1 MIEWMQTHRKWLVI
15 TIWIAT
21 IAFIGAGFVGWGQFQ
36 LSHKEGT
43 VAEVKDTP
51 VSVKDWQDAY
61 SRIFDIYNKQ
71 FGGNLDEA
79 TAEKLG
85 LKKIALQQAI
95 QDAILRQYAK
105 DLGLYVTDKEVADKI
120 LEVFKDT
127 KTYKQY
133 LRNAGMKPAEF
144 EKSLRKK
151 ILIEKLLAFLHL
163 KPTNTEIVSVG
174 SALYNADNID
184 IKVLKKSDIS
194 VDLKESDIKN
204 YWEKHKNE
212 FLSNEKYK
220 IALVKIPLDINA
232 TDEELKNFYQKNR
245 QNYKNA
251 SGIIL
256 SFDKVKDKVKID
268 YAKEKMFKKAILAY
282 KKLKANKTNYE
293 IVTINNANDVIP
305 AEKMQIL
312 KKEGIVKPF
321 VYNNSFI
328 TAKLLEEI
336 KPKPLNYETAKP
348 FVIEKLLVLKSKQ
361 KLIELSKEEYKTFKG
376 ENIGFITKYD
386 ALKIKDL
393 KPAQAV
399 EFLQKVFIS
408 QKPNYFVLIPESNPD
423 VSILYRIKEQ
433 KLLYKK
439 EFEQN
444 RENVV
449 KLTEGMINM
458 ELLNDLLNTLS
469 QTYKI
474 KVYVK

>member
-51 VSVKDWQDAY
+51 VTVKDWQDAY
-61 SRIFDIYNKQ
+61 TQIFNMYNQ
-71 FGGNLDEA
+71 QMGGNLDEA

-85 LKKIALQQAI
+85 LKKMALQQAI
-95 QDAILRQYAK
+95 QDAILRQFAK

-120 LEVFKDT
+120 LQVFGNT

-133 LRNAGMKPAEF
+133 LKNVGMKPANF
-144 EKSLRKK
+144 EKNLRKK
-151 ILIEKLLAFLHL
+151 LLIEKLLAFLHL
-163 KPTNTEIVSVG
+163 KPTNTEIMSIA
-174 SALYNADNID
+174 SALYNSDHLE
-184 IKVLKKSDIS
+184 IKTLKKSDIS
-194 VDLKESDIKN
+194 IDIKESEIKK

-212 FLSNEKYK
+212 FLSSKKYK
-220 IALVKIPLDINA
+220 IALVKIPLEVNVPK
-232 TDEELKNFYQKNR
+232 EELKKFYEKNKLS
-245 QNYKNA
+245 YKNEK
-251 SGIIL
+251 GEIIP
-256 SFDKVKDKVKID
+256 FKKAIEKVKTD

-293 IVTINNANDVIP
+293 IVTIENSNNIIP
-305 AEKMQIL
+305 VEKMQTLI
-312 KKEGIVKPF
+312 KQGIVKPF

-336 KPKPLNYETAKP
+336 KPKPLSFEKAKP
-348 FVIEKLLVLKSKQ
+348 FVIEKLIALKTNQ
-361 KLIELSKEEYKTFKG
+361 KLIELSKKEYKNFKG
-376 ENIGFITKYD
+376 KDIGFVTKYD

-393 KPAQAV
+393 KPAYAV
-399 EFLQKVFIS
+399 EFLQKVFVS
-408 QKPNYFVLIPESNPD
+408 QKPNYYVLIPENNPD
-423 VSILYRIKEQ
+423 VSVLYKIKEQ
-433 KLLYKK
+433 KLLDKK
-439 EFEQN
+439 EFEKN
-444 RENVV
+444 RANVI
-449 KLTEGMINM
+449 KLAEGIINM

-474 KVYVK
+474 NIYVK

>member
-120 LEVFKDT
+120 LEVFKDS

-133 LRNAGMKPAEF
+133 LKNTGIKPVDF

-163 KPTNTEIVSVG
+163 KPTKTEIISVG
-174 SALYNADNID
+174 SALYNADNMD

-194 VDLKESDIKN
+194 VDLKESEIKN

-212 FLSNEKYK
+212 FLSGEKYK
-220 IALVKIPLDINA
+220 VALVKIPLETNA
-232 TDEELKNFYQKNR
+232 TKEELKSFYEKNKL
-245 QNYKNA
+245 NYKDEK
-251 SGIIL
+251 GVIIP
-256 SFDKVKDKVKID
+256 FDKVKDKVKID
-268 YAKEKMFKKAILAY
+268 YAKEKMFKKAIHAY

-293 IVTINNANDVIP
+293 IVTVNNANDVIP

-348 FVIEKLLVLKSKQ
+348 FVIEKLLVLKANQ
-361 KLIELSKEEYKTFKG
+361 KLIELSKKEYKTFKG
-376 ENIGFITKYD
+376 KNIGFVTKYD

-393 KPAQAV
+393 KPAEAV
-399 EFLQKVFIS
+399 EFLQKVFVS

-433 KLLYKK
+433 KLLDKK

-449 KLTEGMINM
+449 KLTEGIINM

-474 KVYVK
+474 NVYVK

>member
-51 VSVKDWQDAY
+51 VTVKDWQEAY
-61 SRIFDIYNKQ
+61 NQIFNVYNKQ

-105 DLGLYVTDKEVADKI
+105 DLGLYVTDKELADKI
-120 LEVFKDT
+120 LEVFKNR
-127 KTYKQY
+127 KNYKIY
-133 LRNAGMKPAEF
+133 LKNNGLKPAEF
-144 EKSLRKK
+144 EESLKK
-151 ILIEKLLAFLHL
+151 KLLVEKLLSLLNL
-163 KPTNTEIVSVG
+163 KPTNTEILSVG
-174 SALYNADNID
+174 SALYNSDHLE
-184 IKVLKKSDIS
+184 IKIIKKSDIP
-194 VDLKESDIKN
+194 VDLTEKEIKT

-220 IALVKIPLDINA
+220 LALVKIPLDINVS
-232 TDEELKNFYQKNR
+232 DNELKAFYEKNKLS
-245 QNYKNA
+245 YKNKK
-251 SGIIL
+251 GEIIP
-256 SFDKVKDKVKID
+256 FEKAKDKVKKD
-268 YAKEKMFKKAILAY
+268 YAKEKLFKKAVLAY
-282 KKLKANKTNYE
+282 KKLKANKAGYE
-293 IVTINNANDVIP
+293 IVTISKSNDVIP
-305 AEKMQIL
+305 SDKLETL
-312 KKEGIVKPF
+312 KKEGIIKPF
-321 VYNNSFI
+321 VYKNSYI

-336 KPKPLNYETAKP
+336 KPKPLSFEKAKP
-348 FVIEKLLVLKSKQ
+348 FVIEKLLVLKSNQ
-361 KLIELSKEEYKTFKG
+361 KLIELSKQQYKTFKG
-376 ENIGFITKYD
+376 KDIGFVTKYD

-393 KPAQAV
+393 KPNKAV
-399 EFLQKVFIS
+399 EFLQKIFVS
-408 QKPNYFVLIPESNPD
+408 QNPNYFVLIPESNPD

-433 KLLYKK
+433 KLLDKK

-449 KLTEGMINM
+449 KLTQGLINM

-474 KVYVK
+474 NVYVK